1 MHYDEKTEKPKK
13 LPKIGNIIL
22 VAFNLFF
29 IFGIISINFSRDEY
43 IEISNQVFP
52 PNSPLMNS
60 SILDILV
67 QKGFSIVFA
76 ILLAWIV
83 IKEIVIRPLIR
94 RIRFNFI
101 ILACLCVYSIPI
113 VHALFAS
120 CAFLTDLLPGNFF

>member
-1 MHYDEKTEKPKK
+1 MDYGDQTEKPKK

-43 IEISNQVFP
+43 IEKSNQVFP

-67 QKGFSIVFA
+67 QKGFSIVFV

-83 IKEIVIRPLIR
+83 IKEIVIRPLSR
-94 RIRFNFI
+94 RIRLNFI
-101 ILACLCVYSIPI
+101 ILACLCVYSIFLLYMLYSPV
-113 VHALFAS
+113 VHS
-120 CAFLTDLLPGNFF
+120 